1 MVLTFETSFEKNINL
16 RKGSYKMT
24 EEISTTNDTIL
35 FPEIEEAQ
43 NAFREKYRFDL
54 SDTELE
60 GWEVSMKQ
68 PIKVT
73 KEEKQN
79 PQIILDFL
87 ETLKRK

>member
-1 MVLTFETSFEKNINL
+1 
-16 RKGSYKMT
+16 MT
-24 EEISTTNDTIL
+24 EETSTTNDTIL
-35 FPEIEEAQ
+35 FPEIEEAE
-43 NAFREKYRFDL
+43 NAFREKYQFDL

-79 PQIILDFL
+79 PQIIQKL
-87 ETLKRK
+87 